1 MTTNPKTF
9 KHLKKYICEYCN
21 FGCSQKSGIN
31 NHLMTKKHKTNEQ
44 LTTTNVKT
52 TIKPLNKYIC
62 VCCDFECSQKCDIN
76 NHLMTKKHLTNEQ
89 LTANVDKESQKNYT
103 CKCGKAYKHMSSLC
117 KHKRTCVIE
126 EEPEKNNKI
135 INLLIENNKQL
146 QYDNKE
152 FKNIIIQQNAA
163 ILELTKNGINSNN
176 TTNNTTNTTNKQTFN
191 LNFFLNDTCKDAV
204 NITDFFNSIQLT
216 YLDFMNVGCE
226 GYVKGIS
233 KIFNNNMKKIAE
245 IERPIHCTDEKR
257 GTIYIKDDGKWEKDD
272 DDSKKL
278 NSLIS
283 KIATKNFREVTS
295 YKKKFPDCTKSL
307 SKHSDIYNKCI
318 VEAMGGPGD
327 DEDQK
332 KEKIKRSILK
342 TVLIKTK

>member
-1 MTTNPKTF
+1 MERLQEVTTEVTKKTV
-9 KHLKKYICEYCN
+9 KCICECGNEYFHRQGLSRHKKLCN
-21 FGCSQKSGIN
+21 FKKVTIN
-31 NHLMTKKHKTNEQ
+31 D
-44 LTTTNVKT
+44 
-52 TIKPLNKYIC
+52 IK
-62 VCCDFECSQKCDIN
+62 
-76 NHLMTKKHLTNEQ
+76 
-89 LTANVDKESQKNYT
+89 
-103 CKCGKAYKHMSSLC
+103 
-117 KHKRTCVIE
+117 E

-135 INLLIENNKQL
+135 INLLIE
-146 QYDNKE
+146 DNKE

-176 TTNNTTNTTNKQTFN
+176 TNINNTTNKTTFN

-216 YLDFMNVGCE
+216 YLDFINVGVN
-226 GYVKGIS
+226 GYIRGIS
-233 KIFNNNMKKIAE
+233 QIFNNNMKNFSE

-257 GTIYIKDDGKWEKDD
+257 GTIYIKDNNKWEKDD

-295 YKKKFPDCTKSL
+295 YKKKFPDCTKSS
-307 SKHSDIYNKCI
+307 SKHSDIYNKSL
-318 VEAMGGPGD
+318 VEAMGGAGD
-327 DEDQK
+327 NENEK
-332 KEKIKRSILK
+332 KEKIKKSILK